1 MTIAQFWFVF
11 AIIAVVCKTWFYVL
25 QKKYLDDDVSPYTTS
40 YISSLYGS
48 IITIPLA
55 IIEIVFYSVD
65 FSLILVPLL
74 IFFGVLESIYFL
86 VYLFALN
93 NLNLSIASPIKKS
106 KPVFVGLIEPV
117 ILGAYIPISLIGSS
131 ILATVGGI
139 MSVFGVDSSI
149 DDYKQDITT
158 KGLFLALLTLIFSVT
173 MSIVS
178 RYGASE
184 ISPFIFGAGITVTMT
199 VVTRILLYRSD
210 VDNIKFKISS
220 REAFTLGTVGALRSV
235 FVWVAYLL
243 MVATAVSV
251 VTQSTLFLD
260 VILAHYYLNEDIS
273 RIQKVG
279 IVLIFASSIL
289 AIIIV

>member
-1 MTIAQFWFVF
+1 MSIAQFWFLF
-11 AIIAVVCKTWFYVL
+11 AIVAVVCKTWFYVL

-48 IITIPLA
+48 IITVPLA
-55 IIEIVFYSVD
+55 IIEIVFYDVD
-65 FSLILVPLL
+65 VSLILVPIL
-74 IFFGVLESIYFL
+74 IFFGILESIYLL
-86 VYLFALN
+86 VYLFALK
-93 NLNLSIASPIKKS
+93 NLNLSIASPVKKS

-117 ILGAYIPISLIGSS
+117 ILGAYVPLSLIGASL
-131 ILATVGGI
+131 LATVGGV
-139 MSVFGVDSSI
+139 MSVFGTDSSI
-149 DDYKQDITT
+149 DDYKKDITT
-158 KGLFLALLTLIFSVT
+158 KGLFFALLTLIFSVT

-210 VDNIKFKISS
+210 VEDMEFKISS
-220 REAFTLGTVGALRSV
+220 REGFTLGTVGALRSV
-235 FVWVAYLL
+235 FVWVAYSL

-260 VILAHYYLNEDIS
+260 VILAYYYLDEDVTK
-273 RIQKVG
+273 IQKIG
-279 IVLIFASSIL
+279 IVLIFAGSIL

>member
-1 MTIAQFWFVF
+1 MSIAQFWFLF
-11 AIIAVVCKTWFYVL
+11 AIVAVVCKTWFYVL

-48 IITIPLA
+48 IITVPLA
-55 IIEIVFYSVD
+55 IIEIVFYDVD
-65 FSLILVPLL
+65 VSLILVPIL
-74 IFFGVLESIYFL
+74 IFFGILESIYLL
-86 VYLFALN
+86 VYLFALK
-93 NLNLSIASPIKKS
+93 NLNLSIASPVKKS

-117 ILGAYIPISLIGSS
+117 ILGAYIPLSLIGASL
-131 ILATVGGI
+131 LATVGGV
-139 MSVFGVDSSI
+139 MSVFGTDSSI
-149 DDYKQDITT
+149 DDYKKDITT
-158 KGLFLALLTLIFSVT
+158 KGLFFALLTLIFSVT

-210 VDNIKFKISS
+210 VEDMKFKISS
-220 REAFTLGTVGALRSV
+220 REGFTLGTVGALRSV
-235 FVWVAYLL
+235 FVWVAYSL

-260 VILAHYYLNEDIS
+260 VILAYYYLDEDVTK
-273 RIQKVG
+273 IQKIG
-279 IVLIFASSIL
+279 IVLIFAGSIL